1 MVLAAALAGVLGFA
15 AEDAIP
21 HAVFAP
27 IHLAG
32 EVVALR
38 AIGPGKFHGEVV
50 EDVAFFCAAI
60 LATAAGDG
68 VGGGL
73 IAHGPKHFVDAV
85 DALLDDVIAAEP
97 CEVVPTADHIF
108 HVALGIVPA
117 KIDVAFAGV
126 VVVAAEDGLDV
137 AELAVADAF
146 VGVALGVGPAPDEAV
161 HNGGALLFGFGDGGD
176 DRARAG
182 AVGGHRFLGKNML
195 LGIHSG
201 LDVQRAEAGRG
212 GEDDD
217 VHIAFD
223 DFLVGIESDVNAAF
237 VYIYFAGMDFGNSG
251 QPLFGFIGKR
261 LADGP

>member
-1 MVLAAALAGVLGFA
+1 VVLAAALAGVLGFA

-146 VGVALGVGPAPDEAV
+146 VSVALGIGPAPHKAV
-161 HNGGALLFGFGDGGD
+161 HDGGALLLGFGYGGD
-176 DRARAG
+176 DGACAG
-182 AVGGHRFLGKNML
+182 AIGGHRFLGENVL
-195 LGIHSG
+195 LGIDRR

-223 DFLVGIESDVNAAF
+223 DFLVGIKADVNAALID
-237 VYIYFAGMDFGNSG
+237 VDFAGMDFGNG
-251 QPLFGFIGKR
+251 LEPFLGFIGKR